1 MSSPQFNNAP
11 RRWPVAIKPSRT
23 GVIAVK
29 QLSVIATNASQAL
42 LRPLKDQPADLIARN
57 PLENER
63 ESISLLRQ
71 CGLQPTFERAG
82 GGMTPKSVALNPSEA
97 TDWQQCGEIIAE
109 LVAPAPEEKILEW
122 LGMMSVLVAK
132 QGQDQSVS
140 KLELVAYARKLRG
153 WPADVVRTVLD
164 RYPDHHKWWPEWR
177 DLRVM
182 LAEAGRE
189 RMMLAESFNRWI
201 AAPDFMAKREGIA
214 QLEGQT
220 RRLAAPVPQAQRI
233 TTAARDV
240 PQEYSADE
248 RQRLMDAHK
257 ARLRSADTKGQAD
270 G

>member
-1 MSSPQFNNAP
+1 M
-11 RRWPVAIKPSRT
+11 
-23 GVIAVK
+23 K

-42 LRPLKDQPADLIARN
+42 LRPLKDQPADLTVRN
-57 PLENER
+57 PLENNR

-82 GGMTPKSVALNPSEA
+82 GSLTPKSVSLNPSEA

-109 LVAPAPEEKILEW
+109 LVAPAPEEKLLEW
-122 LGMMSVLVAK
+122 LGMMAVLVAK

-140 KLELVAYARKLRG
+140 RLELVAYARKLRG

-182 LAEAGRE
+182 LGEAGHE
-189 RMMLAESFNRWI
+189 RMMLAEAFNRWI
-201 AAPDFMAKREGIA
+201 QAPEFMARREGIT
-214 QLEGQT
+214 LPEGQT
-220 RRLAAPVPQAQRI
+220 HRLPAPTPQAQRI
-233 TTAARDV
+233 VTAARDT

-248 RQRLMDAHK
+248 RQRIMDAHK
-257 ARLRSADTKGQAD
+257 ARLRAADVKGQAD